1 MAAISAKNTKPEI
14 IVRKGLHHRGFR
26 YRLHD
31 RALPGTP
38 DIVLKRYRAI
48 IDVRG
53 WFFDGHDCSLFK
65 LPETRRE
72 FWRKKIWANVDRDR
86 RNLIEQR
93 DLGWR
98 TAIVWECALRG
109 PGRLDISFLFDQLE
123 EWLASDIKFEE
134 FRGWNTHLQ
143 H

>member
-1 MAAISAKNTKPEI
+1 MPDVHDTQTRSRNMAAIKARNTKPEI
-14 IVRKGLHHRGFR
+14 IVRKGLHHLGFR

-48 IDVRG
+48 IDVRSC
-53 WFFDGHDCSLFK
+53 FFHGHDCSLFR

-72 FWRKKIWANVDRDR
+72 FWQKKIWANVDRDR
-86 RNLIEQR
+86 RNLNEQL

-98 TAIVWECALRG
+98 TAIV
-109 PGRLDISFLFDQLE
+109 
-123 EWLASDIKFEE
+123 
-134 FRGWNTHLQ
+134 
-143 H
+143 

>member
-1 MAAISAKNTKPEI
+1 MPLLPDVHDTQTRSRNMAAIKAKNTKPEV
-14 IVRKGLHHRGFR
+14 IVRKGLHSRGFR

-48 IDVRG
+48 IDVRSC
-53 WFFDGHDCSLFK
+53 FFHGHDCSLFK

-72 FWRKKIWANVDRDR
+72 FWQKKIWANVGRDR

-98 TAIVWECALRG
+98 TAIVWDVRFEVPAGWIFPIYSISLRG
-109 PGRLDISFLFDQLE
+109 G
-123 EWLASDIKFEE
+123 
-134 FRGWNTHLQ
+134 
-143 H
+143 